1 MSDAPSLGTSIRGA
15 CLCGAVAFAIA
26 PPYRWFAHCHCSMCR
41 KHHGSLFNTSLG
53 VTRGAFLWL
62 RGDEGI
68 VHYRATPAFERPFC
82 GRCGSTV
89 PALSYDER
97 YWHVPAGLLDAD
109 PLVRPRTHIFVAS
122 RSPLVELDDVLPRHA
137 AYPPAIALSTA
148 NDGGSAANAGSN
160 LRPTVATRRAHDDSA
175 AVVGSCLCGAVAFAA
190 TELPRRVVN
199 CHCSMCR
206 RSRAA
211 AFSSTLYVRSGEFRW
226 VRGEERV

>member
-89 PALSYDER
+89 PACMR
-97 YWHVPAGLLDAD
+97 IC
-109 PLVRPRTHIFVAS
+109 T
-122 RSPLVELDDVLPRHA
+122 
-137 AYPPAIALSTA
+137 
-148 NDGGSAANAGSN
+148 
-160 LRPTVATRRAHDDSA
+160 
-175 AVVGSCLCGAVAFAA
+175 
-190 TELPRRVVN
+190 
-199 CHCSMCR
+199 
-206 RSRAA
+206 
-211 AFSSTLYVRSGEFRW
+211 
-226 VRGEERV
+226 